1 MIETYYEYLDGGV
14 AWVSTTERKL
24 IRKFYKLADKYP
36 DKVFVLRR
44 PEIND
49 GMLYGKFPTAFLK
62 LSPPKSLDW
71 TPEQRQAQ
79 IDRMKRSDPQ

>member
-1 MIETYYEYLDGGV
+1 MIETYFEYSDGGV

-24 IRKFYKLADKYP
+24 IRKFYKLAEKYP
-36 DKVFVLRR
+36 EKVAVLRR

-62 LSPPKSLDW
+62 LAAPKSMNW

-79 IDRMKRSDPQ
+79 IDRMKGRDS